1 MGDVR
6 MAITAPPGRPN
17 VQPRL
22 PSARAQQAEALRF
35 RRAFVLLLATLVL
48 PGFAQ
53 FIAGNRMLGRVV
65 MQIWAALVA
74 IVALVAWL
82 VPLDTLAGLVVR
94 PWLLT
99 TFKVLAFGIAL
110 GWIALLIDAWRLGDP
125 PRLARKHRL
134 AMLGATLGLVALVAT
149 PFWMA
154 VQYASA
160 AHEAVVTLFPSGSV
174 AAASDGRLNI
184 LLLGSDA
191 EKGRVGAR
199 PDSINLVSV
208 DVRTGAP
215 VVISVPRNLERA
227 RFPKG
232 TAAAAEFPDGFT
244 GDGDREEWMI
254 NATWTFG
261 AEHPELFPDAED
273 SGIEAVMQAVEG
285 TVGLPVHYY
294 VIVDMAGFSEL
305 IDAVGGVTIRVED
318 ELPIG
323 DTERVVE
330 AGLRKLNGYEALW
343 YARSRTGTND
353 YDRMARQRCVL
364 GAIARELDPGTVL
377 QNFTA
382 LADASTG
389 MVTTNIPQ
397 EQLPELVDVAWKS
410 KSLPI
415 TSVQLVPP
423 LIVPADPDFGV
434 ISDEVDAA
442 LENARVA
449 ARDAASD
456 TAEAQKATDGSSGGG
471 SSESDASGE
480 SEASGGSQAS
490 SGSEESSGSEASAD
504 EAAADPTAEIANVC
518 SYE

>member
-1 MGDVR
+1 
-6 MAITAPPGRPN
+6 MATTAPPGGPAVRPRRPS
-17 VQPRL
+17 VQ
-22 PSARAQQAEALRF
+22 AQQAEAVRF
-35 RRAFVLLLATLVL
+35 RRALVLLLATLVL
-48 PGFAQ
+48 PGLAQ
-53 FIAGNRMLGRVV
+53 FIAGNRTLGRTV
-65 MQIWAALVA
+65 MQFWALLVG

-82 VPLDTLAGLVVR
+82 VPLDTLAGLAVR

-99 TFKVLAFGIAL
+99 TFKVLAFAIAL
-110 GWIALLIDAWRLGDP
+110 GWIALMIDAWRLGDP
-125 PRLARKHRL
+125 PRLAQKHRL
-134 AMLGATLGLVALVAT
+134 VMVGATLGLVALVAT
-149 PFWMA
+149 PFWLA
-154 VQYASA
+154 VRYASA

-191 EKGRVGAR
+191 GKGRVGAR

-215 VVISVPRNLERA
+215 VVISVPRNLEQA

-232 TAAAAEFPDGFT
+232 TPAAAEFPDGFT
-244 GDGDREEWMI
+244 GDGDREKWMI

-261 AEHPELFPDAED
+261 SAHPELFPDAGNP
-273 SGIEAVMQAVEG
+273 GIEAVMQAVEG

-294 VIVDMAGFSEL
+294 VVVNMAGFSKL
-305 IDAVGGVTIRVED
+305 IDAVGGVTIRVEND
-318 ELPIG
+318 LPIG

-330 AGLRKLNGYEALW
+330 AGLRKLTGYEALW

-364 GAIARELDPGTVL
+364 GAIARELNPSTVL
-377 QNFTA
+377 QNFTS
-382 LADASTG
+382 LAEASTG

-397 EQLPELVDVAWKS
+397 EQLPELVEVAWKA

-434 ISDEVDAA
+434 ISDEIDAA

-449 ARDAASD
+449 AREAASGA
-456 TAEAQKATDGSSGGG
+456 TEARKSSPTEGPNGNGSTESG
-471 SSESDASGE
+471 ASGEPQASTE
-480 SEASGGSQAS
+480 SEAS
-490 SGSEESSGSEASAD
+490 SESETSAD
-504 EAAADPTAEIANVC
+504 DVAADSTAEIADVC